1 MKTDKYILETAR
13 TKIRPLSPDDAE
25 HFYSLNQDPEV
36 LKYTGDD
43 PFETVNAAKEFLKQY
58 DQYEK
63 YGLGRWAVIS
73 KENGEFLGWC
83 GLKYTPETNEYD
95 LGYRFY
101 KKYWNRGYATETSQA
116 FIDYGLNTLKLD
128 EIVGRAM
135 AANAASVRVLQKIGM
150 EFFKAFDFEGHP
162 GVIYSIKRRA

>member
-43 PFETVNAAKEFLKQY
+43 PFETVNAAKEFLQQY

-73 KENGEFLGWC
+73 KEN
-83 GLKYTPETNEYD
+83 D
-95 LGYRFY
+95 
-101 KKYWNRGYATETSQA
+101 
-116 FIDYGLNTLKLD
+116 
-128 EIVGRAM
+128 
-135 AANAASVRVLQKIGM
+135 
-150 EFFKAFDFEGHP
+150 
-162 GVIYSIKRRA
+162 